1 MSKLAE
7 TPFSLV
13 CTITRAD
20 ASDIQAMRGSLI
32 SETESRSSD
41 EHTFSFRLDEANAK
55 DLRAMWNTRIRG
67 LIAADEILQAI
78 ESAGSSTKDD
88 SKEA

>member
-1 MSKLAE
+1 VSTLAE

-13 CTITRAD
+13 CTITHAD
-20 ASDIQAMRGSLI
+20 AINIQAMRDSLI
-32 SETESRSSD
+32 SETESESHDDNS
-41 EHTFSFRLDEANAK
+41 FSFRLSEANAK

-78 ESAGSSTKDD
+78 ETAGSSTKAD
-88 SKEA
+88 SKES

>member
-1 MSKLAE
+1 MAE

-13 CTITRAD
+13 CTISRSN
-20 ASDIQAMRGSLI
+20 ASDIQAMRDSLI
-32 SETESRSSD
+32 SETESESSED
-41 EHTFSFRLDEANAK
+41 NTFSFRLNEANAK

-78 ESAGSSTKDD
+78 ESAGSSTKDN
-88 SKEA
+88 SKDA

>member
-1 MSKLAE
+1 MAV

-13 CTITRAD
+13 CTISREHAEDIRAMQD
-20 ASDIQAMRGSLI
+20 SLI
-32 SETESRSSD
+32 SETESQSTD
-41 EHTFSFRLDEANAK
+41 DFTFSFQLDEANAK

-78 ESAGSSTKDD
+78 ETAGSSTKDD

>member
-1 MSKLAE
+1 MAE

-20 ASDIQAMRGSLI
+20 ASDIQAMRDSLI
-32 SETESRSSD
+32 SETESRASD

-88 SKEA
+88 SKGA

>member
-1 MSKLAE
+1 MALAE

-13 CTITRAD
+13 CTIKRAN
-20 ASDIQAMRGSLI
+20 ANDIRAMRDSLV
-32 SETESRSSD
+32 SETESH
-41 EHTFSFRLDEANAK
+41 EHNQNTFSFRVDEANAK

-78 ESAGSSTKDD
+78 GTAGSSTKDD
-88 SKEA
+88 SKDA

>member
-1 MSKLAE
+1 MAE

-13 CTITRAD
+13 CTIQRAD
-20 ASDIQAMRGSLI
+20 AADIQAMRDSLA
-32 SETESRSSD
+32 SETESESVD
-41 EHTFSFRLDEANAK
+41 ANTFAFQLQEANAK

-78 ESAGSSTKDD
+78 ESAGSSTKDN

>member
-1 MSKLAE
+1 MAE

-13 CTITRAD
+13 CTISRSN
-20 ASDIQAMRGSLI
+20 ASDIQAMRDSLV
-32 SETESRSSD
+32 SETESQSF
-41 EHTFSFRLDEANAK
+41 EVNTFSFGLNEANAK

-78 ESAGSSTKDD
+78 ESAGSSTKDN
-88 SKEA
+88 SKDA

>member
-1 MSKLAE
+1 VSIMAE

-13 CTITRAD
+13 CTISRSN
-20 ASDIQAMRGSLI
+20 ASDIQAMRDSLV
-32 SETESRSSD
+32 SETESESSED
-41 EHTFSFRLDEANAK
+41 NTFSFRLNEANAK

-78 ESAGSSTKDD
+78 ESAGSSTKDN

>member
-1 MSKLAE
+1 MRD
-7 TPFSLV
+7 SLV
-13 CTITRAD
+13 
-20 ASDIQAMRGSLI
+20 
-32 SETESRSSD
+32 SETESESFSD
-41 EHTFSFRLDEANAK
+41 DTFSFCLDEANAK

-78 ESAGSSTKDD
+78 ESAGSSTKDN

>member
-1 MSKLAE
+1 MVVAE
-7 TPFSLV
+7 TPYSLV
-13 CTITRAD
+13 CVVTQTDAD
-20 ASDIQAMRGSLI
+20 DLQALRDSLV
-32 SETESRSSD
+32 SETESQLVDSN
-41 EHTFSFRLDEANAK
+41 SFCFELREENAK

-88 SKEA
+88 SVQA

>member
-1 MSKLAE
+1 MAE

-13 CTITRAD
+13 CTIRRAD
-20 ASDIQAMRGSLI
+20 ATDIQAMRDSLV
-32 SETESRSSD
+32 SETESH
-41 EHTFSFRLDEANAK
+41 EHNQNTFSFRVDEANAK

-78 ESAGSSTKDD
+78 GTAGSSTKDD

>member
-1 MSKLAE
+1 MAE

-20 ASDIQAMRGSLI
+20 ASDIQAMRDSLI
-32 SETESRSSD
+32 SETESRASD

-88 SKEA
+88 SNEA

>member
-1 MSKLAE
+1 MAE
-7 TPFSLV
+7 TPFSLI

-20 ASDIQAMRGSLI
+20 AIKIQAMRDSLI
-32 SETESRSSD
+32 SETESESHND
-41 EHTFSFRLDEANAK
+41 HAFSFRLFEANAK

-78 ESAGSSTKDD
+78 ESAGSSTKAD
-88 SKEA
+88 SKDS

>member
-1 MSKLAE
+1 MAE

-13 CTITRAD
+13 CTISRSN
-20 ASDIQAMRGSLI
+20 ASDIQAMRDSLV
-32 SETESRSSD
+32 SETESESFED
-41 EHTFSFRLDEANAK
+41 DTFSFRLDEANAK

-78 ESAGSSTKDD
+78 ESAGSSTKDN
-88 SKEA
+88 SGKHEHS

>member
-1 MSKLAE
+1 MAE

-13 CTITRAD
+13 CTIRRAD
-20 ASDIQAMRGSLI
+20 ATDIQAMRDSLI
-32 SETESRSSD
+32 SETESLK
-41 EHTFSFRLDEANAK
+41 HNQNTFSFRLDEANAK

-78 ESAGSSTKDD
+78 ETAGSSTKDD
-88 SKEA
+88 STDA

>member
-1 MSKLAE
+1 MRD
-7 TPFSLV
+7 SLV
-13 CTITRAD
+13 
-20 ASDIQAMRGSLI
+20 
-32 SETESRSSD
+32 SETESESYED
-41 EHTFSFRLDEANAK
+41 NTFSFRLNEANAK

-78 ESAGSSTKDD
+78 ESAGSSTKDN